1 MKRKSY
7 SCFHW
12 PEMRAPF
19 ACMGILYK
27 IEVIFCGSFLL
38 YFSFLLC
45 CTVFKM
51 WFFERLFFLNTPSEK
66 RTSLASPTI
75 VSQQASDTRC
85 GRNFSHTSSK
95 NQFCHGHQLSFSN
108 SIQFWQHLLED
119 SVRSHRL
126 RAQSYKTAPHLGCQ
140 LQTPGCFVCA
150 AGWPSFLLLPW
161 VLLTC

>member
-1 MKRKSY
+1 MWKFS
-7 SCFHW
+7 SVLFIFIMLHS
-12 PEMRAPF
+12 
-19 ACMGILYK
+19 LQN
-27 IEVIFCGSFLL
+27 VIFWKTF
-38 YFSFLLC
+38 FF
-45 CTVFKM
+45 FKYTF
-51 WFFERLFFLNTPSEK
+51 WEE

-150 AGWPSFLLLPW
+150 AGWPSLSSIALGFINLLERLAQLCQH
-161 VLLTC
+161 LLRFPGLS